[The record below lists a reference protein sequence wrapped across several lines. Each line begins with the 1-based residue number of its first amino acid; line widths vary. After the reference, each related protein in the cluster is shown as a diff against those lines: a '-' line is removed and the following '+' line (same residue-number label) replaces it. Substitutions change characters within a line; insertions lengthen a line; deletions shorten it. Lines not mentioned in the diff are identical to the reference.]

1 MNVADSYHVS
11 SSLEQLGYEATRRAD
26 DADIIVLNTCVV
38 RQSAEDKAYGRLN
51 SLRPLKKKRPDLVIN
66 VMGCLIGVRGNEGF
80 KKRFP
85 FVDVLSA
92 PSNPEPLLRYLL
104 EREGKQLEQNQTEER
119 FIRMDEELILPV
131 NEQGILISSYIS
143 IVLGCSHACSYCVI
157 PYRRGV
163 EKSRSPEVILSEAR
177 SLARQGVKEITLL
190 GQIVDRYGK
199 DNPEYPTLANLLRS
213 IHEIDG
219 IERLR
224 FLTSHPNYFTDDLL
238 DAVAELPKVMPH
250 IEVPAQAGDDEVLA
264 NMRRGYT
271 GQQYRDL
278 VQHIRDKIPGV
289 SVATD
294 IIVGFPG
301 ETEQQFENTYQLLA
315 DLKMDVA
322 HLARYS
328 PRPQT
333 LSARSMEDNVPDEE
347 KWRRFRVL
355 EDLQEGIAAEIHST
369 YLGERVPIL
378 FEAKQKGR
386 WRGRTPTNKLVFV
399 ESDQDLLGK
408 LLLVEITW
416 TGPWSMQG
424 KLV

>member
-131 NEQGILISSYIS
+131 NEQGSHISSYIS

-199 DNPEYPTLANLLRS
+199 DNPEYPNLANLLRS
-213 IHEIDG
+213 IHEIEG

-289 SVATD
+289 SIATD

-301 ETEQQFENTYQLLA
+301 ETEQQFENTYQMLA

-424 KLV
+424 KLA